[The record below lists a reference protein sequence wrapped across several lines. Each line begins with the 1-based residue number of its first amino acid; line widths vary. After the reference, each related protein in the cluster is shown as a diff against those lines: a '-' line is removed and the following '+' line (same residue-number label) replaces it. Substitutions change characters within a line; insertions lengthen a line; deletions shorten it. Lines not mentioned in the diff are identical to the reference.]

1 VSDYDAVDIVDL
13 TIAIPRDLLQWHMVL
28 AREYDRTRPSYR
40 IQFERL
46 CECQMEVCEIVQ
58 KAWKNAQKKTRSK
71 KLIRHAKH
79 PREPRLPA
87 REGERQA
94 ACYDCGNP
102 ISPHTALIHEHCLNS
117 IFRER
122 RTHLRE
128 SGRTIT
134 FRTFQITVPTP
145 DRHIFY
151 RRLDMA
157 VMPAL
162 HKTEQEAGEDWDVQ
176 FCLPLYDTTTAI
188 TFNVL
193 AAKQK
198 GLVKCSTR

>member
-1 VSDYDAVDIVDL
+1 ME
-13 TIAIPRDLLQWHMVL
+13 PRTFLVTVATPQPKVPGLDP
-28 AREYDRTRPSYR
+28 TGRPS
-40 IQFERL
+40 
-46 CECQMEVCEIVQ
+46 
-58 KAWKNAQKKTRSK
+58 
-71 KLIRHAKH
+71 
-79 PREPRLPA
+79 
-87 REGERQA
+87 
-94 ACYDCGNP
+94 
-102 ISPHTALIHEHCLNS
+102 
-117 IFRER
+117 
-122 RTHLRE
+122 
-128 SGRTIT
+128 
-134 FRTFQITVPTP
+134 
-145 DRHIFY
+145 FY